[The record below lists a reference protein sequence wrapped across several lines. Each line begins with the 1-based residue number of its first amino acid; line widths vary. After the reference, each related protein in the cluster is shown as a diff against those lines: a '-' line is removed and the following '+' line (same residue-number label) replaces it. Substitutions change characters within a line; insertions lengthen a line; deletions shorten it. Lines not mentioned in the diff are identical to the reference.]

1 MKIDVLKDVL
11 SEETFKRVQEET
23 SKAEG
28 NLVDL
33 SKGGYVSN
41 DKYTVLETQLK
52 NTQNLL
58 DTKSK
63 DFDDLK
69 ATAGDNKALQEQID
83 SLKSQYE
90 TDKADLKADYEAK
103 LKRNTVA
110 TQIIKDYKP
119 KDVEDVISHIDLSKI
134 EIKDDD
140 SISGLSEQ
148 VDALKE
154 SKSYYFEDS
163 KPGATGLEHNGG
175 ANTDDVSTIRKAMG
189 LKDEK

>member
-41 DKYTVLETQLK
+41 DKYTALETQLK

-134 EIKDDD
+134 EIKGDD

-154 SKSYYFEDS
+154 SKAYYFEDS
-163 KPGATGLEHNGG
+163 KPMMFRLSERQW
-175 ANTDDVSTIRKAMG
+175 D
-189 LKDEK
+189 

>member
-41 DKYTVLETQLK
+41 DKYTALETQLK

-134 EIKDDD
+134 EIKGDD

-154 SKSYYFEDS
+154 SKAYYFEDS
-163 KPGATGLEHNGG
+163 KPGATGLEHNG
-175 ANTDDVSTIRKAMG
+175 AADTDDVSAIRKAMG

>member
-41 DKYTVLETQLK
+41 DKYTALETQLK

-110 TQIIKDYKP
+110 NVFLIFP
-119 KDVEDVISHIDLSKI
+119 K
-134 EIKDDD
+134 
-140 SISGLSEQ
+140 
-148 VDALKE
+148 
-154 SKSYYFEDS
+154 
-163 KPGATGLEHNGG
+163 N
-175 ANTDDVSTIRKAMG
+175 IR
-189 LKDEK
+189 D

>member
-1 MKIDVLKDVL
+1 MKIDVLKNVL
-11 SEETFKRVQEET
+11 SEETFKKVQEET
-23 SKAEG
+23 SKIEG

-41 DKYTVLETQLK
+41 DKYTALETQLK
-52 NTQNLL
+52 STQGLL
-58 DTKSK
+58 DTKTK

-83 SLKSQYE
+83 SLKSQHE
-90 TDKADLKADYEAK
+90 TDKAAITAQYEEM

-110 TQIIKDYKP
+110 TQIMKDYKP
-119 KDVEDVISHIDLSKI
+119 KDVEDVIGHIDLSKV
-134 EIKDDD
+134 EIKDD

-154 SKSYYFEDS
+154 SKAYYFETDTDPS
-163 KPGATGLEHNGG
+163 ATGLEHNGG
-175 ANTDDVSTIRKAMG
+175 AETDVSAIRKAMG
-189 LKDEK
+189 LKNE